1 MILDR
6 ASPFIKIDAE
16 RRSGTLIN
24 DVLETLFPAL
34 FHAACALSAPSG
46 HLPLEGKADD
56 TRIPSSKMRQSRH
69 LTLNL
74 EPKSLSMTKK
84 PEHASSVFWLFYW
97 RLAAKPHRHFHFT
110 LRRSTPESLAT
121 SRGLAMYR
129 NMQEIRRRDGIC
141 ASPRLPL
148 PPPSS
153 LRYNISN
160 ETLISQKEASL
171 WKKYISTSARIPTTS

>member
-6 ASPFIKIDAE
+6 ALPTYNCGEAATS
-16 RRSGTLIN
+16 
-24 DVLETLFPAL
+24 AL
-34 FHAACALSAPSG
+34 NS
-46 HLPLEGKADD
+46 
-56 TRIPSSKMRQSRH
+56 
-69 LTLNL
+69 
-74 EPKSLSMTKK
+74 EPKSPVTPSSKK

-97 RLAAKPHRHFHFT
+97 RRSRTVIFHFT
-110 LRRSTPESLAT
+110 HRRSTPESLAML
-121 SRGLAMYR
+121 RGLAMYR

-141 ASPRLPL
+141 ASPKLSPL

-153 LRYNISN
+153 LRYNIFN

>member
-1 MILDR
+1 M
-6 ASPFIKIDAE
+6 
-16 RRSGTLIN
+16 RRSGAFVSSDLCKN
-24 DVLETLFPAL
+24 VFPSASPA
-34 FHAACALSAPSG
+34 FHTARALSAPSG

-56 TRIPSSKMRQSRH
+56 TRISSSKMRRSRH
-69 LTLNL
+69 LNP
-74 EPKSLSMTKK
+74 EPKSLSLTKK

-97 RLAAKPHRHFHFT
+97 QRSRTVIFHFT
-110 LRRSTPESLAT
+110 HRRSTPESLAM

-129 NMQEIRRRDGIC
+129 NMQEIRRHDGIR
-141 ASPRLPL
+141 ASSRLPL

-153 LRYNISN
+153 LRYNIFN